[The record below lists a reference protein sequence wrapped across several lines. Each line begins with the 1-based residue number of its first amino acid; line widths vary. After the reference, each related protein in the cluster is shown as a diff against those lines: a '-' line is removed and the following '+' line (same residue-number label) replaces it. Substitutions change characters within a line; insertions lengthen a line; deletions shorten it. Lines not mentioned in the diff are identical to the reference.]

1 MVLALSHAAIH
12 ACPDLAFRFLLHA
25 LTYGPQI
32 TRKQYERYVE
42 LGRPFEYGKFLVGG
56 YDHLMH

>member
-1 MVLALSHAAIH
+1 MPALSHAAVH
-12 ACPDLAFRFLLHA
+12 ACPDLAFRFLLRA

-42 LGRPFEYGKFLVGG
+42 LGRQFEYGQFLVPS
-56 YDHLMH
+56 YEHLMR